1 MASTYSSDL
10 KIELIAD
17 GEQAGT
23 WGSTTN
29 TNWQLA
35 EEAISGKTTVTISS
49 AKAQASQRTYPFLRA
64 HLPRVVTLL

>member
-49 AKAQASQRTYPFLRA
+49 AKAQSF
-64 HLPRVVTLL
+64 PRGHTRF